1 MLSLMMLSGSAMAQM
16 TEQREPSMRPK
27 RVRMTQEQM
36 TEKMI
41 SELKLDEK
49 QAKKV
54 TKLNKKFKTLIE
66 GEQQENM
73 KDQRP
78 PMGQGR
84 PDGNRGGGR
93 PGGSNSQQ
101 ASYDYDKQQSKYDEQ
116 MRKLLSDEQYEGYMK
131 LKPQFY
137 SQRRVR
143 EFLMGGNS
151 MSGEMGMPPGGFG
164 GHGSRQKDIKYSG
177 ATSLTAATI
186 ETGKTYES
194 SKIDECALLI
204 STKEAVTVSQP
215 TISKTGDSDGG
226 DNCSFYGVNAALL
239 VKGGIVTVEGGS

>member
-1 MLSLMMLSGSAMAQM
+1 M
-16 TEQREPSMRPK
+16 
-27 RVRMTQEQM
+27 
-36 TEKMI
+36 
-41 SELKLDEK
+41 
-49 QAKKV
+49 

-84 PDGNRGGGR
+84 PDGHRGGGR
-93 PGGSNSQQ
+93 PGGGDSQQ
-101 ASYDYDKQQSKYDEQ
+101 ASYDYDKQQSKYDEL

-164 GHGSRQKDIKYSG
+164 GHGSRQKDIKYTG

>member
-1 MLSLMMLSGSAMAQM
+1 
-16 TEQREPSMRPK
+16 
-27 RVRMTQEQM
+27 
-36 TEKMI
+36 
-41 SELKLDEK
+41 
-49 QAKKV
+49 
-54 TKLNKKFKTLIE
+54 
-66 GEQQENM
+66 M

-93 PGGSNSQQ
+93 PGGSDSQQ

-131 LKPQFY
+131 LKSQFY

-164 GHGSRQKDIKYSG
+164 GHGSRQKDIKYTG
-177 ATSLTAATI
+177 ATSLTTAAT
-186 ETGKTYES
+186 ETGKAYES
-194 SKIDECALLI
+194 TKTDESALMI